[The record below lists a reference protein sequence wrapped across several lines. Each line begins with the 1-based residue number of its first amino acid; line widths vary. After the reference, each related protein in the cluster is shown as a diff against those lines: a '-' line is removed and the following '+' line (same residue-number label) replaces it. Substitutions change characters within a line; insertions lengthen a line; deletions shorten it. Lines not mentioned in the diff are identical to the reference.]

1 MSGIRE
7 TPAPV
12 VLTDT
17 EWCILETL
25 SGNFSHDFDWWVYSF
40 KGLARETGKP
50 LDDAK
55 AACRSLRQKGLA
67 RYVNGLVTEDGEL
80 AGSGYTATKEGKT
93 LCENRFVGTLADATH
108 D

>member
-25 SGNFSHDFDWWVYSF
+25 AGNFADDFDWWAYTF

-50 LDDAK
+50 LDDVK
-55 AACRSLRQKGLA
+55 TACRSLRQKGFA
-67 RYVNGLVTEDGEL
+67 QPMRGLMTEDGEV
-80 AGSGYTATKEGKT
+80 AGSGYTATKDGKA
-93 LCENRFVGTLADATH
+93 LCVNRFLGTLADATP
-108 D
+108 